1 MRRRRCARSERERD
15 ADGNDR
21 TDDEREHDAAARTP
35 QRFAWH
41 RAIVARFGPRRR
53 VSAPAAPRRDL
64 AGLIGQVHLPRVLL
78 TKKARWRMQGRSP
91 DDQAFASVDCINR
104 TVPDFDP
111 GALERLT
118 VRFGSEVVAW
128 FDELPHL
135 LTALA
140 ELWQLE
146 LGAPIPRGTASAVFS
161 CRMTSGRRAVL
172 KVSPDRPRLAL
183 EAAALAAWRTVHTPT
198 MIAFDEPRGAMLL
211 EAIGQARAR
220 PFEGA
225 DATGRVPQEA
235 RAQVER
241 VARRSRSPASLV
253 RGGLQ
258 VATLTAASRPHRAAG
273 PRSSGTRASPS
284 RLASHNEDRP

>member
-91 DDQAFASVDCINR
+91 DDQAFASVDCLDR

-198 MIAFDEPRGAMLL
+198 MIAFDERGGQCCSRRSGKREHDRSKGPTRRGGFHRRRVLRWSEWRGAL
-211 EAIGQARAR
+211 
-220 PFEGA
+220 
-225 DATGRVPQEA
+225 
-235 RAQVER
+235 
-241 VARRSRSPASLV
+241 
-253 RGGLQ
+253 GLQ
-258 VATLTAASRPHRAAG
+258 PPLFGVVFRW
-273 PRSSGTRASPS
+273 
-284 RLASHNEDRP
+284 RL